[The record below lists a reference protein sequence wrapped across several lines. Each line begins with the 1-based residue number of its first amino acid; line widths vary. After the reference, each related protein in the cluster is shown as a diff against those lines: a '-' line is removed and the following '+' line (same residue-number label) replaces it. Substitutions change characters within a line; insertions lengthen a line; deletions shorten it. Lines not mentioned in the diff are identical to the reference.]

1 MKKLSR
7 VLGMIMA
14 FTLVFAMFAGCSG
27 SSGGSQ
33 SSAPAAP
40 SSSAAS
46 TDSAAPS
53 DSAAPATEGR
63 QNDGSPA
70 KTNVKMAVIL
80 PSLGH
85 EFWNNYIAFMQ
96 QGADELG
103 IELTVLNAEDKSD
116 KAAQYIEDACSMGV
130 DALIFTPYFDLG
142 KKCLDDTKNANI
154 PVVFT
159 DCYIP
164 DIQPQT
170 TYPNYIAFVGPA
182 DFESGYQM
190 GKKLIE
196 TMQPGADGKKVIG
209 IVDGTPGSTVAIDRR
224 AGLDKAIEEAGDSV
238 HIGGQV
244 VGNFVRDTS
253 QSVTESM
260 LQGNPD
266 ITGIWAANGGT
277 ATGVINA
284 IKTAG
289 KVPGKDILVVGMD
302 LNPENVAA
310 VETGELLFDVGGHWL
325 QGAFAM
331 NILYDYLNGFD
342 VPEEARDNKLNPISI
357 TQDTVAA
364 FKAAFPAGVPVY
376 DFKENSRVYNPNASA
391 MPPKLGY

>member
-1 MKKLSR
+1 MKKTFKILSI
-7 VLGMIMA
+7 IMV
-14 FTLVFAMFAGCSG
+14 FTLMLAAFAGCSG
-27 SSGGSQ
+27 GSSSPAPAP
-33 SSAPAAP
+33 SAADKPAESAAAPSPSTAPAA
-40 SSSAAS
+40 
-46 TDSAAPS
+46 
-53 DSAAPATEGR
+53 EGK
-63 QNDGSPA
+63 QKDGSPA
-70 KTNVKMAVIL
+70 RTDVKMAAIV

-85 EFWNNYIAFMQ
+85 EFWNNYIAFMK

-103 IELTVLNAEDKSD
+103 IELTILNAEDKSD
-116 KAAQYIEDACSMGV
+116 KAAQYIEDAVSMGV
-130 DALIFTPYFDLG
+130 DALIFVPYFDLG
-142 KKCLDDTKNANI
+142 KKCLEDTKNANV

-159 DCYIP
+159 DCYLP
-164 DIQPQT
+164 DVEPQT
-170 TYPNYIAFVGPA
+170 VYPNYIAFVGPA

-196 TMQPGADGKKVIG
+196 TMEPGPDGKKVIG

-224 AGLDKAIEEAGDSV
+224 AGLDKAIAEAGDTV
-238 HIGGQV
+238 RIGGQV

-253 QSVTESM
+253 QAVTESM

-284 IKTAG
+284 IKTSG
-289 KVPGKDILVVGMD
+289 KVPGQDILVVGMD
-302 LNPENVAA
+302 LNPENVTA
-310 VETGELLFDVGGHWL
+310 VENGELLFDVGGHWL

-342 VPEEARDNKLNPISI
+342 VPVEARDNKLNPISI
-357 TQDTVAA
+357 TKETVAA
-364 FKAAFPAGVPVY
+364 FKAAFPSGVPVY
-376 DFKENSRVYNPNASA
+376 DFKENSRVYNPDASA